1 MENRKWGIYIHVP
14 WCRKK
19 CVYCDFY
26 SVIKKNSIH
35 NFDKFIIK
43 EFNSKKK
50 IYMKNSAISLYFGG
64 GTPSLLKTSV
74 IGRII
79 NYLYTQKALTLDAE
93 ITLEANPEDIN
104 ANYANRLKKIGINRV
119 SLGVQSF
126 DDNILNFLS
135 RNHTAVSIKKAVIN
149 LQNAKIINI
158 NIDQIIGILGENIEI
173 IKNAILWAKK
183 NAVNH
188 ISIYMLTLKKK
199 SILMSMIK
207 EKKHFY
213 IDDDYQAL
221 IYKKIQLYLKN
232 LYFKQYEI
240 SNFSQNE
247 FYSKHNMLYWGSNS
261 YLGLGPGAHSMLLN
275 SDGTVERMANVEN
288 LITWKNKPDKS
299 VSFFEKLSN
308 FNALLEGAAFGI
320 RDMINGINQSK
331 LELLYKC
338 KMPTRFKIIMNQFVK
353 TGFVC
358 LDNDNLKLTKLGA
371 LFADRVSR
379 EILNLVVDK
388 FF

>member
-1 MENRKWGIYIHVP
+1 
-14 WCRKK
+14 
-19 CVYCDFY
+19 
-26 SVIKKNSIH
+26 
-35 NFDKFIIK
+35 
-43 EFNSKKK
+43 
-50 IYMKNSAISLYFGG
+50 
-64 GTPSLLKTSV
+64 
-74 IGRII
+74 
-79 NYLYTQKALTLDAE
+79 
-93 ITLEANPEDIN
+93 
-104 ANYANRLKKIGINRV
+104 
-119 SLGVQSF
+119 
-126 DDNILNFLS
+126 
-135 RNHTAVSIKKAVIN
+135 
-149 LQNAKIINI
+149 
-158 NIDQIIGILGENIEI
+158 
-173 IKNAILWAKK
+173 
-183 NAVNH
+183 
-188 ISIYMLTLKKK
+188 
-199 SILMSMIK
+199 
-207 EKKHFY
+207 
-213 IDDDYQAL
+213 
-221 IYKKIQLYLKN
+221 
-232 LYFKQYEI
+232 
-240 SNFSQNE
+240 
-247 FYSKHNMLYWGSNS
+247 MLYWGSNS